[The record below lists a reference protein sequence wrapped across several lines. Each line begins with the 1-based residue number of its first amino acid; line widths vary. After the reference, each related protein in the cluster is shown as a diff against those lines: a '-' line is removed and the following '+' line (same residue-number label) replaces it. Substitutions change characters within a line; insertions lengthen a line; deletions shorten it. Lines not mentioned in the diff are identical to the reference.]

1 MINTSSQDIKAL
13 NKFIN
18 EPDDFKRYILINLWV
33 SVFYTNSIISDMVK
47 RINNTSEKLTDSE
60 IYNIINNI
68 KTGLTDENIKLKLTL
83 NNMKNNYDVI
93 KVINNVMNLDLND
106 DINEINERINKIEN
120 VIKNNDKHI
129 ESIKT
134 LSENKIAEI
143 RNETIQNH

>member
-1 MINTSSQDIKAL
+1 MIKTSSQDIKTL

-33 SVFYTNSIISDMVK
+33 SVFYTNTIISDMVK
-47 RINNTSEKLTDSE
+47 RINNTNEKLSDSE

-68 KTGLTDENIKLKLTL
+68 KTNLTDENVKLRMTMM
-83 NNMKNNYDVI
+83 NMKNNYDVI
-93 KVINNVMNLDLND
+93 KVINNVMDLDLND
-106 DINEINERINKIEN
+106 DINEINERINKIEEL
-120 VIKNNDKHI
+120 IKNNDKHI

-143 RNETIQNH
+143 RNEAIQNH

>member
-1 MINTSSQDIKAL
+1 MIKTSSQDIKAL